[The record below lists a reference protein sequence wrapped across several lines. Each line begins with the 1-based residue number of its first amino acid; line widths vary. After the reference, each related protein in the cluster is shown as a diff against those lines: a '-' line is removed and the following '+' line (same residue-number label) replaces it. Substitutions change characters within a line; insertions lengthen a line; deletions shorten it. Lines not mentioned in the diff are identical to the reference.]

1 MPDMPQAAF
10 QEALDSLSSFIDYS
24 VQRSY
29 RYSPEEFDLGRVR
42 QLLAALGNPQDQ
54 FSSVHVAGTKGKG
67 SVTALIAAA
76 LRSAGY
82 RTADY
87 TSPHLVHF
95 TERIRVN
102 GEPIPQVRVVELVE
116 RMKPAV
122 AGIPKLQTYEQK

>member
-1 MPDMPQAAF
+1 MHNMPQAAF
-10 QEALDSLSSFIDYS
+10 QEALDYLYSFIDYS

-67 SVTALIAAA
+67 SVTALISAS

-82 RTADY
+82 GTADY

-102 GEPIPQVRVVELVE
+102 GEPIPQGRVVELVE
-116 RMKPAV
+116 RMKPTV
-122 AGIPKLQTYEQK
+122 AEIPKLPP